1 MFYGKT
7 VVIKYG
13 GSAMIDPGLK
23 EAVTKD
29 IVLLKY
35 IGINTVVV
43 HGGGPEVSHMMDRLG
58 KKPRFINGLRVTD
71 QETMEI
77 VEMVLAGRINKE
89 IVALINKSGGKGVG
103 LSGRD
108 GNLIVARQRNSE
120 LGFVGDIKAVNP
132 DILHVLSREG
142 FIPIIAPIA
151 SDEEGR
157 PYNIN
162 ADHVAGHIAA
172 ALKAD
177 KLILLTDVEGVF
189 ADPDDKT
196 TLLSLISAE
205 DIRDIIHDG
214 SVSGGMIP
222 KLEACVSALEG
233 GVSRAH
239 IIDGR
244 VVHSLL
250 LEIFTNEG
258 IGTMVVK
265 GQL

>member
-1 MFYGKT
+1 MFCGKT

-13 GSAMIDPGLK
+13 GSAMTDPGLK

-43 HGGGPEVSHMMDRLG
+43 HGGGPEVSQMMDRLG
-58 KKPRFINGLRVTD
+58 KKPQFINGLRVTD
-71 QETMEI
+71 QETMDI

-108 GNLIVARQRNSE
+108 GNLLMARQHSSD
-120 LGFVGDIKAVNP
+120 LGLVGDVETVNP

-151 SDEEGR
+151 SDAEGR

-189 ADPDDKT
+189 ADPEDRT
-196 TLLSLISAE
+196 SLISLIGAE
-205 DIRDIIHDG
+205 DVRDMIHDG
-214 SVSGGMIP
+214 CISGGMIP
-222 KLEACVSALEG
+222 KLEACVNALEA

-250 LEIFTNEG
+250 LEIFTNKG

-265 GQL
+265 GQ